1 MLVAYALK
9 EALPHPA
16 MANNAGMPDAPENA
30 PPCAVTYRRN
40 ERTTATSAASAGAIP
55 PSSSCDMQ
63 GR

>member
-1 MLVAYALK
+1 MPVAYALK

-16 MANNAGMPDAPENA
+16 MANNAGMPDAPDNA
-30 PPCAVTYRRN
+30 PPCAVTYGCN
-40 ERTTATSAASAGAIP
+40 ERTTATSASAGAVP